1 MKSLKMWKIIDIE
14 DVMILREQSADWSG
28 RNKRILNEN
37 IRGIFQSFILHILSL
52 HQLTDE
58 NQIIIVL
65 LPSLQA
71 VI

>member
-1 MKSLKMWKIIDIE
+1 MKRLKMWKIIDIE
-14 DVMILREQSADWSG
+14 DVMILGEQSADWSG
-28 RNKRILNEN
+28 RNKRILKET
-37 IRGIFQSFILHILSL
+37 IRGIFQLIILHILSL

>member
-14 DVMILREQSADWSG
+14 DVMILGEQSADWSG
-28 RNKRILNEN
+28 RNKRILKET
-37 IRGIFQSFILHILSL
+37 IRGIFQLIILHILSL